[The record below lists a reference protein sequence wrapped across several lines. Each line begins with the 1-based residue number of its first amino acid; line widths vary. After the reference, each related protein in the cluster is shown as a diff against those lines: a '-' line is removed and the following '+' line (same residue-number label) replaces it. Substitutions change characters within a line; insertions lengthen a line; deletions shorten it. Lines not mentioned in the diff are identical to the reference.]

1 MYETE
6 QEIEKVILVAVCSN
20 PNQDPEESLDE
31 LEELVKT
38 AGATVVG
45 RMIQNLEHA
54 SSATYIGS
62 GKVEELKEVDIDS
75 DELVDIEKALEAEI
89 ANEVAKKIDEPVEEL
104 PKDNTITIDAEQ
116 INDSAENS
124 AEEVNESEEI
134 DAYDDSEIDFDDD
147 DDDDDFEFIDLD

>member
-45 RMIQNLEHA
+45 RMIQNLEVVQL
-54 SSATYIGS
+54 ILVQE
-62 GKVEELKEVDIDS
+62 KLK
-75 DELVDIEKALEAEI
+75 
-89 ANEVAKKIDEPVEEL
+89 N
-104 PKDNTITIDAEQ
+104 
-116 INDSAENS
+116 
-124 AEEVNESEEI
+124 
-134 DAYDDSEIDFDDD
+134 
-147 DDDDDFEFIDLD
+147 

>member
-89 ANEVAKKIDEPVEEL
+89 ANEVAKEIDEPVEEL
-104 PKDNTITIDAEQ
+104 PNDNTITTDAEQ

-134 DAYDDSEIDFDDD
+134 DVYDDSEIDFEDD

>member
-62 GKVEELKEVDIDS
+62 GKVEELKDLIWETEATAVVCD
-75 DELVDIEKALEAEI
+75 DELTPAQYKNLEDELDVKVMDRTLIILDIFAGR
-89 ANEVAKKIDEPVEEL
+89 AK
-104 PKDNTITIDAEQ
+104 
-116 INDSAENS
+116 SAES
-124 AEEVNESEEI
+124 GRACPASLPLHKTYWYEKSFTSGWWYRYKRSRRKE
-134 DAYDDSEIDFDDD
+134 A
-147 DDDDDFEFIDLD
+147 

>member
-62 GKVEELKEVDIDS
+62 GKVRLTDK
-75 DELVDIEKALEAEI
+75 
-89 ANEVAKKIDEPVEEL
+89 L
-104 PKDNTITIDAEQ
+104 PY
-116 INDSAENS
+116 
-124 AEEVNESEEI
+124 EI
-134 DAYDDSEIDFDDD
+134 DLGNRGHSCS
-147 DDDDDFEFIDLD
+147 L

>member
-45 RMIQNLEHA
+45 RMIQNLETQA
-54 SSATYIGS
+54 VQPIS
-62 GKVEELKEVDIDS
+62 VQVRLK
-75 DELVDIEKALEAEI
+75 
-89 ANEVAKKIDEPVEEL
+89 N
-104 PKDNTITIDAEQ
+104 
-116 INDSAENS
+116 
-124 AEEVNESEEI
+124 
-134 DAYDDSEIDFDDD
+134 
-147 DDDDDFEFIDLD
+147 